1 MTHTAKPTPAW
12 LLAQG
17 GRSPPVVICV
27 AGESYSYVRMFKQ
40 DFFALTALYEGAA
53 GKLVL
58 KMGRTHPLMGL
69 PMAWLGRVLS
79 NHESRLYRLAHG
91 IEGIPRILGAH
102 GPTAFVHE
110 YVEGRPLPRNER
122 PGDEFFPRLSALL
135 TALHRRS
142 IAYVDLEKPENIL
155 LGDDGRPHLI
165 DFQISWHIPV
175 NRLGDTWPARLILR
189 TLQASDRYHL
199 AKHWRKLRPDQ
210 FAASDLAG
218 SFVVPFWIRWHRAV
232 FRPLTLLRRQI
243 LVWMGLRSSIRVRS
257 PG

>member
-1 MTHTAKPTPAW
+1 MTDAEKPTPAW

-17 GRSPPVVICV
+17 ALPPPVVIYV
-27 AGESYSYVRMFKQ
+27 AGESYSYVRTFKQ
-40 DFFALTALYEGAA
+40 DFFALTALYEGGA
-53 GKLVL
+53 GKRVL
-58 KMGRTHPLMGL
+58 KMGRTQSLMGL
-69 PMAWLGRVLS
+69 PMAWLGRMVS
-79 NHESRLYRLAHG
+79 NHEARLYRLAQG
-91 IEGIPRILGAH
+91 IEGIPRLMSTH
-102 GPTAFVHE
+102 GPTWLVHE
-110 YVEGRPLPRNER
+110 YVEGRPLPRDER

-135 TALHRRS
+135 TELHRRS

-155 LGDDGRPHLI
+155 RGEDGKPYLI

-175 NRLGDTWPARLILR
+175 NRLGNTWPARLILR

-210 FAASDLAG
+210 FAASELTD
-218 SFVVPFWIRWHRAV
+218 SFVVPFWIRCHRAV